1 MKSAE
6 ALWDDFCRLR
16 LQSTAYRAV
25 DDPVVASAYQ
35 DWLRAYL
42 TNERPRES
50 AVVIPFPK
58 LKGASHDR

>member
-16 LQSTAYRAV
+16 SQSSAYRAV
-25 DDPVVASAYQ
+25 DDPIVASAYQ
-35 DWLRAYL
+35 DWLQAYL
-42 TNERPRES
+42 VNERPRES

-58 LKGASHDR
+58 TKGTRHDR